1 MKHYKTPTIPV
12 MVKSKSGRTTKSLA
26 SKVDRVKLSGDRVR
40 AEPVRP
46 VIKPVADKPAEPVVP
61 VKKKKLRGRNPKIK
75 IRAAAKAKAKREMKI
90 VSEMDRMA
98 MQHFAEI

>member
-46 VIKPVADKPAEPVVP
+46 VIKPVAAEPVVP